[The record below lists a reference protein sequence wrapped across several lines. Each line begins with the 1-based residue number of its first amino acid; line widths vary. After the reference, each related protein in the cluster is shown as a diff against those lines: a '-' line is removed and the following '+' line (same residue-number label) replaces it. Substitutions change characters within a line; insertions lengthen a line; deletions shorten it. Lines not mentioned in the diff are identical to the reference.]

1 MKYHWDWT
9 IFFAETDDGLHYW
22 QWIVSGL
29 GWTIAVGLGALIIAL
44 LLGSALGMM
53 RTTQSRLL
61 VAIGDLYIDIFRNIP
76 LIVQLFLWFFVLPE
90 LLPKGA
96 GDFMKQKLPDWVIAI
111 GGLGLFTAA
120 RISEQ
125 VKSGINTLS
134 RGQRFAG
141 LAVGLTEWQTYRYV
155 RLPMAF
161 RIIIPT
167 LTSECMNVFK
177 NSAVTYAVGMLELY
191 FQYKQI
197 IEKTSQV
204 FEITIVT
211 IVIYTTLAMTINR
224 IMAFIERRSSVPGY
238 ITGGGK

>member
-1 MKYHWDWT
+1 MYHWDWM
-9 IFFAETDDGLHYW
+9 IFFQETHDGLKYW
-22 QWIVSGL
+22 QWILSGL
-29 GWTIAVGLGALIIAL
+29 GWTITVGFFALIIAL
-44 LLGSALGMM
+44 VLGSILGVM

-61 VAIGDLYIDIFRNIP
+61 VALGDLYIDIFRNIP

-96 GDFMKQKLPDWVIAI
+96 GDFMKQKLPDWIIAI

-120 RISEQ
+120 RIAEQ
-125 VKSGINTLS
+125 VKSGINALP

-141 LAVGLTEWQTYRYV
+141 LAIGLTEWQTYRYV
-155 RLPMAF
+155 RLPMAY

-167 LTSECMNVFK
+167 LTSESMNIFK
-177 NSAVTYAVGMLELY
+177 NSAVTYAVGMMELY

-224 IMAFIERRSSVPGY
+224 ILAFIERRSAVPGY

>member
-1 MKYHWDWT
+1 MKYHWDWMF
-9 IFFAETDDGLHYW
+9 FFAETDDGLRYW
-22 QWIVSGL
+22 QWILSGL
-29 GWTIAVGLGALIIAL
+29 GWTIAVGVGALIIAL
-44 LLGSALGMM
+44 VLGSVLGVM
-53 RTTQSRLL
+53 RTTQSKTL
-61 VAIGDLYIDIFRNIP
+61 VFIGDLYIDIFRNIP

-96 GDFMKQKLPDWVIAI
+96 GDFMKQKLPDWIIAI

-141 LAVGLTEWQTYRYV
+141 LAIGFTEWQTYRFV
-155 RLPMAF
+155 RLPMAY

-167 LTSECMNVFK
+167 LTSESMNIFK
-177 NSAVTYAVGMLELY
+177 NSAVTYAVGMMELY

-211 IVIYTTLAMTINR
+211 IAIYTTLAMTINR
-224 IMAFIERRSSVPGY
+224 IMAFIERRSAVPGL
-238 ITGGGK
+238 ITGSSK

>member
-1 MKYHWDWT
+1 MYHWDWM
-9 IFFAETDDGLHYW
+9 IFFQETDDGLKYW
-22 QWIVSGL
+22 QWILSGL
-29 GWTIAVGLGALIIAL
+29 GWTITVGFFALVIAL
-44 LLGSALGMM
+44 LLGSVLGVM
-53 RTTQSRLL
+53 RTTQSRWL
-61 VAIGDLYIDIFRNIP
+61 VFLGDLYIDIFRNIP

-96 GDFMKQKLPDWVIAI
+96 GDFMKQKLPDWIIAI

-120 RISEQ
+120 RIAEQ
-125 VKSGINTLS
+125 VKSGINALP

-141 LAVGLTEWQTYRYV
+141 LAVGLTEWQTYRFV
-155 RLPMAF
+155 RLPMAY

-167 LTSECMNVFK
+167 LTSESMNIFK
-177 NSAVTYAVGMLELY
+177 NSAVTYAVGMMELY

-204 FEITIVT
+204 FEITIVV

-224 IMAFIERRSSVPGY
+224 IMAFIERRSAVPGF
-238 ITGGGK
+238 ITGGKK